1 LTLDVILPTYNRATL
16 LATALDSLIAA
27 TCPEELSVTLFVVDN
42 NSKDN
47 TAEVVRAYQQRVSF
61 LRYIFEAQQG
71 SSAAL
76 NRGIRAGTGELVAM
90 INDDEEVDVHWFE
103 VIHELFQNS
112 SFDFAGGPYQPRWSA
127 EKPDWVSKEFG
138 GVLGWVDA
146 GDTAQPYG
154 PAFHGMLM
162 GGNAVIKRSALDKVG
177 LYNTNL
183 GRTDNGLGSCEDEDM
198 FQRLLASGL
207 RGQYLPALIIYHYIP
222 GERMTR
228 RYHRRWCWGRG
239 RSMGILARTAKGNA
253 TELFGIPRWKIRYAA
268 VGAWHALK
276 GSLRLEHSNEAFWG
290 ELRVWDLA
298 GYIHGRFFRS
308 V

>member
-1 LTLDVILPTYNRATL
+1 VILDVIVPTYNRVTL

-27 TCPEELSVTLFVVDN
+27 TCPQELSVTVFVVDN

-61 LRYIFEAQQG
+61 VRYIFEKQQG
-71 SSAAL
+71 LSAAL
-76 NRGIRAGTGELVAM
+76 NAGIRAGSGELVAM

-103 VIHELFQNS
+103 VIHEFFQNTS
-112 SFDFAGGPYQPRWSA
+112 CDFAGGPYQPRWSA

-138 GVLGWVDA
+138 GILGWVDG
-146 GDTAQPYG
+146 GDTVQQYG
-154 PAFHGMLM
+154 PTFNGMLM

-177 LYNTNL
+177 PYNTNL
-183 GRTDNGLGSCEDEDM
+183 GRTDKGLGSCEDEDM

-222 GERMTR
+222 SERMTR

-239 RSMGILARTAKGNA
+239 ISMGILARTRKEKV
-253 TELFGIPRWKIRYAA
+253 TEIFGIPRWQIRHAA
-268 VGAWHALK
+268 AGLCCALR
-276 GSLRLEHSNEAFWG
+276 GRLGLHPGDSAFGG

-298 GYIHGRFFRS
+298 GYIYGRFLRKL
-308 V
+308 